1 MMPAVYWQT
10 PFRSIAGHAQMIE
23 YVVLDI
29 TPLGPTRGKFVLA
42 DVMVA
47 RSRDLGNNDT
57 QFFARTHLGHI
68 LRAGDTALGYGPPFS
83 RRDTYANYTCCS
95 YDIKNG
101 NFNDSDITSMYGKE
115 LPDVVCVVL
124 CCCVVVVGRGE
135 TKYFSIRSLCVRHI
149 LKDDKSRTRAIGY

>member
-1 MMPAVYWQT
+1 MPAVYWQT

-68 LRAGDTALGYGPPFS
+68 LRAGDTALGYDPPFLAE
-83 RRDTYANYTCCS
+83 THMLTVN
-95 YDIKNG
+95 
-101 NFNDSDITSMYGKE
+101 
-115 LPDVVCVVL
+115 VVAM
-124 CCCVVVVGRGE
+124 
-135 TKYFSIRSLCVRHI
+135 I
-149 LKDDKSRTRAIGY
+149 LRMATLTIPI